1 MGGIRDV
8 AHHSTMRNTLR
19 LMLMAMSACS
29 SLVSAT
35 PAFALAHETPLA
47 IAQRLEAATG
57 GGLYDP
63 TGASADD
70 IFAVPRD
77 TRPR

>member
-1 MGGIRDV
+1 MGGIGDV
-8 AHHSTMRNTLR
+8 AHRSAMHIKLR
-19 LMLMAMSACS
+19 LILMALSAGS
-29 SLVSAT
+29 SIASAT
-35 PAFALAHETPLA
+35 PALAQARGETPLA

-63 TGASADD
+63 TGASAD
-70 IFAVPRD
+70 FAVPRD